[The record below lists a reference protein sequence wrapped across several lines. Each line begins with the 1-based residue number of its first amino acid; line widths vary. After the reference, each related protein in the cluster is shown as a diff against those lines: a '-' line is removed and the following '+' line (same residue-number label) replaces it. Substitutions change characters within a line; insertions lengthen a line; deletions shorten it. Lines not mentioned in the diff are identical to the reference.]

1 LRLVKKL
8 WNKPPS
14 GYAAGTTLRRIQTE
28 LQGRLTTVSTEG
40 TRAQLEEKGGRFRC
54 VVEERVE
61 AHFMMH
67 VVTAEFVLHVPAAV
81 APGAK
86 LSLQN
91 SGIIR
96 KTGIR
101 CRTSRRWQ
109 EELKQLC
116 AALEQDT
123 AVGAA
128 LMGLNFRNC
137 QIEATEAGWT
147 VRLEPYGGSEVVNR
161 LPAFRRYIRLGQQQ
175 VDYLVLALDAL
186 NRVLTHSLK

>member
-1 LRLVKKL
+1 M
-8 WNKPPS
+8 
-14 GYAAGTTLRRIQTE
+14 A
-28 LQGRLTTVSTEG
+28 TEG
-40 TRAQLEEKGGRFRC
+40 TQAQLEEKGGRFRC

-67 VVTAEFVLHVPAAV
+67 VVTAEFALHVPAAV

-101 CRTSRRWQ
+101 CRTSQHWQ

-116 AALEQDT
+116 SSLERDAA
-123 AVGAA
+123 VSAA

-137 QIEATEAGWT
+137 QIEATETGWT

-161 LPAFRRYIRLGQQQ
+161 LPSFRRYIRLGPEQ
-175 VDYLVLALDAL
+175 VDYLVLALHAL
-186 NRVLTHSLK
+186 NRVLTHLSK